1 MINTFRSDSGL
12 SFLTDNIFQI
22 INGRVRALHAD
33 ETNDKVVIFLE
44 EKDNSLTTNSG
55 TSERI
60 SLVVEDGKAASVAES
75 IINALNGLPTSSQ
88 LLDKFA
94 VKAVLAD
101 NVTAIDFSYTFD
113 SDNGSLDLEI
123 DPDAAD
129 VSAET
134 FTLIFEGL
142 SASSGPYDY
151 SVYIENVDSS
161 GDPVVTLTGP
171 TLTGTVSADANGKI
185 TLNPYGYYLDGET
198 ATAIPITD
206 TDIVN
211 TAHVVLT
218 NPNQSYSVSLDQ
230 VIAVTHEA

>member
-12 SFLTDNIFQI
+12 SFITDNIFQI
-22 INGRVRALHAD
+22 INGRLRALHAN
-33 ETNDKVVIFLE
+33 ETDDTVVIYLE
-44 EKDNSLTTNSG
+44 EKDNSLTANTG
-55 TSERI
+55 TSEV
-60 SLVVEDGKAASVAES
+60 LTLKVEDGKAASVAES
-75 IINALNGLPTSSQ
+75 IINAMNGLPTSSQ
-88 LLDKFA
+88 LIDKFA
-94 VKAVLAD
+94 VKGVLAD
-101 NVTAIDFSYTFD
+101 YVTAVPFSYTFD
-113 SDNGSLDLEI
+113 SDNVALDLEI
-123 DPDAAD
+123 DPDATD

-151 SVYIENVDSS
+151 SVYIENVDSNS
-161 GDPVVTLTGP
+161 DPVTLTGP
-171 TLTGTVSADANGKI
+171 TLTGTVSADTNGKV

-206 TDIVN
+206 TSIVN